1 MDYFNKLKRSSMKAY
16 IKIDK
21 WYRLQ
26 EIVISFGKS
35 SINNNLEALLNEDEY
50 ISLWLYDKVIEAVDN
65 DPLAAKGIKKH

>member
-1 MDYFNKLKRSSMKAY
+1 
-16 IKIDK
+16 
-21 WYRLQ
+21 LQ